1 MCVVVKRRFN
11 DYFKVGFKIY
21 DFKGLGGNVPQS
33 KIMFWFSFCQFEH
46 DYVCIYAS

>member
-33 KIMFWFSFCQFEH
+33 KIMFCFGFCQSEN
-46 DYVCIYAS
+46 DYGCRYAS